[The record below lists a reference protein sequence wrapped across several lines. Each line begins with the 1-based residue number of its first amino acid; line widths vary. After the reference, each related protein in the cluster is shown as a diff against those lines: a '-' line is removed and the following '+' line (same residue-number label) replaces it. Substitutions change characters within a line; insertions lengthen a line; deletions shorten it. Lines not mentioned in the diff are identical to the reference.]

1 MPAAN
6 QFRLPALRISST
18 GVLQD
23 AGGQGVSTSW
33 ILKSPFASRGTGFV
47 SRSTNG
53 ATFSQ
58 MSVAKTLRVAVPPVD
73 VTTTAV
79 PTVLPPANTRPRP
92 SASMRP
98 SAFTSALES
107 AIVHSWPAGCTV
119 RTILRLTV
127 AATGAGPG
135 ALETLST
142 PIPPLNLTS
151 ESSVRP
157 SDGTSAIRPIAR
169 SVTVLMAQ
177 PPRGSWL
184 VRPPSAAATGSW
196 STSDVAPNST
206 GQAGQGIAPAS
217 NFSTSFWKPHGTAPP
232 VLRGRALAGAA
243 PLRLRALVAMPRRE
257 RSDGRARRNRNSDRG
272 PPRPC
277 RVAATRVPNTAK
289 REASLFAVGES
300 LDHWRLAVP
309 SALAPHAS
317 AWARRPVEIGRG
329 GVPPNFFRRV
339 AVVSFCLIGGGSEYS
354 TACF

>member
-1 MPAAN
+1 
-6 QFRLPALRISST
+6 
-18 GVLQD
+18 
-23 AGGQGVSTSW
+23 
-33 ILKSPFASRGTGFV
+33 
-47 SRSTNG
+47 
-53 ATFSQ
+53 
-58 MSVAKTLRVAVPPVD
+58 
-73 VTTTAV
+73 
-79 PTVLPPANTRPRP
+79 
-92 SASMRP
+92 
-98 SAFTSALES
+98 
-107 AIVHSWPAGCTV
+107 
-119 RTILRLTV
+119 
-127 AATGAGPG
+127 GPG

-157 SDGTSAIRPIAR
+157 SDGTSAIRPIPR

-184 VRPPSAAATGSW
+184 VRRLGGRDRFMVNQRRSPQFDRTGRPGH
-196 STSDVAPNST
+196 STSVEF
-206 GQAGQGIAPAS
+206 QHLVLE
-217 NFSTSFWKPHGTAPP
+217 PHGTAPP